1 MSYSVIKQ
9 SKITS
14 IFALLS
20 VLAAF
25 APSAYSQSAAENI
38 RPVSSVCMAGQPCVG
53 TKSGGAMASNSSPM
67 AAVAA
72 APPLAGFVGKFL
84 VFAAL
89 AEGIAAS
96 AEGSILLA
104 LLVVGGLNTVL
115 GLFYYLR
122 VVKVMTFDPPPADR
136 PQPSVGLVSLSGA
149 AITAFVVPIVIFGVF
164 WSGLYTLAHLTG
176 GIVS

>member
-67 AAVAA
+67 AAVVAA
-72 APPLAGFVGKFL
+72 AEVVEEVVEEVADTVAVVAAAATGFDAAAKYQMSCFACHGTGAAGAPKLDDKAEWETRMAKGMDAVMVNVINGIKAMPPKGLCMDCSDGD
-84 VFAAL
+84 
-89 AEGIAAS
+89 
-96 AEGSILLA
+96 LLA
-104 LLVVGGLNTVL
+104 LVE
-115 GLFYYLR
+115 Y
-122 VVKVMTFDPPPADR
+122 MIS
-136 PQPSVGLVSLSGA
+136 Q
-149 AITAFVVPIVIFGVF
+149 
-164 WSGLYTLAHLTG
+164 
-176 GIVS
+176 

>member
-1 MSYSVIKQ
+1 MNMSAFLIVAVLRNRLRSEEISSYAGLVK
-9 SKITS
+9 TS
-14 IFALLS
+14 PGLVVLMGV
-20 VLAAF
+20 VLA
-25 APSAYSQSAAENI
+25 SLI
-38 RPVSSVCMAGQPCVG
+38 GL
-53 TKSGGAMASNSSPM
+53 
-67 AAVAA
+67 
-72 APPLAGFVGKFL
+72 PPLAGFVGKFL

-89 AEGIAAS
+89 AEGITAS

-164 WSGLYTLAHLTG
+164 WSGLYTLARLTG